1 LALGHDGAVTVL
13 PDAYE
18 PIAVTTRSG
27 FDESVHFGAIVVVD
41 GSGDVVFQVGDPDV
55 VIYPRSSM
63 KPIQAD
69 AMIRAGFVGT
79 DEQIALACASHVGT
93 PEHLA
98 IVESILADA
107 GLSTAALGNTP
118 DWPLD
123 RHAAE
128 TLIAG
133 GAVQTPLYMNCSGK
147 HAAMVATCVHNG
159 WDVAGYLDA
168 THPLQEMITARVAE
182 LAGEVVHIGV
192 DGCGA
197 PAHAFGLRGLAVAV
211 GRVANDRGPV
221 WRAMSGHPVLVGGE
235 RRASARLMAQTPEFL
250 AKEGAEGM
258 FVAARPGGPSVA
270 VKVADGAGRAA
281 GPVAAAALRQVGIDI
296 DPATIGKPV
305 LGHGQPVGEVR
316 PLVGPS

>member
-1 LALGHDGAVTVL
+1 VTEL
-13 PDAYE
+13 SDAYE

-27 FDESVHFGAIVVVD
+27 FDESVHFGAVVVVD
-41 GSGDVVFQVGDPDV
+41 GAGCVVFHVGDPEV
-55 VIYPRSSM
+55 VVYPRSSM

-93 PEHLA
+93 PEHVA
-98 IVESILADA
+98 VVESILADA
-107 GLSTAALGNTP
+107 GLTVAALGNTP

-133 GAVQTPLYMNCSGK
+133 GAAPAPLYMNCSGK
-147 HAAMVATCVHNG
+147 HAAMVATCVRNG
-159 WDVAGYLDA
+159 WDVEGYLDP
-168 THPLQEMITARVAE
+168 THPLQEMITRRVVE

-197 PAHAFGLRGLAVAV
+197 PAHAFRLRELAVAV
-211 GRVANDRGPV
+211 GRVANEAGPV
-221 WRAMSGHPVLVGGE
+221 WRSMSGHPVLVGGE
-235 RRASARLMAQTPEFL
+235 RRASAKLMAGAPEFL

-281 GPVAAAALRQVGIDI
+281 GPVAAAALRQVGIEI
-296 DPATIGKPV
+296 DPATIGRPI
-305 LGHGQPVGEVR
+305 LGHGHPVGDVR
-316 PLVGPS
+316 PMLGST